1 MSAANFQLKGPG
13 IDVDYRADGDELTV
27 RGFGP
32 RMSEA
37 GDTFTGPAIARTATD
52 VGELVEVTLLRID
65 RGGNSYTL
73 ALLLPDVALPPG
85 DEPHEVTGT
94 AVITHDISGRF
105 AEPRGVLQDYDV
117 RPLSGS
123 MWN

>member
-1 MSAANFQLKGPG
+1 MSAANFRLKGPG

-52 VGELVEVTLLRID
+52 VGELVEVTLLGID
-65 RGGNSYTL
+65 RSGNS
-73 ALLLPDVALPPG
+73 
-85 DEPHEVTGT
+85 
-94 AVITHDISGRF
+94 
-105 AEPRGVLQDYDV
+105 
-117 RPLSGS
+117 
-123 MWN
+123 